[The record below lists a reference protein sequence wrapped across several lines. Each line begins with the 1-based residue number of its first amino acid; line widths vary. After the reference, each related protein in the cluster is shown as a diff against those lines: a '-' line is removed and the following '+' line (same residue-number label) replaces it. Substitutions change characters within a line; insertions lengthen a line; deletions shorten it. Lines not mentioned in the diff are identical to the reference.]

1 MGDRRR
7 IYLERALALCVAL
20 LVSCQPT
27 DEIDSDGRPVETF
40 EYSSYTELE
49 PFMERLDYTQ
59 ATWEAG
65 NREVP
70 RLYLTNVPSRWRD
83 STSVEVT
90 VEIKK
95 RLFFRLGVPLA
106 LRANELIMQD
116 RRGVESTL
124 PILRSGRE
132 LDLEEQEWFRGVA
145 LRYGVIEEEDGQPD
159 SLILDEL
166 LTRLDVVP
174 VSLVLAQA
182 AEESGWGTSRFAAE
196 GNALFGQ
203 WSWADGAI
211 RPQEQREGLGDY
223 GIASFATPLES
234 IVAYT
239 LNLNSHPA
247 YAELRTRRRQMRD
260 NRERISGL
268 ELANT
273 LTRYSERGAEYVDTL
288 HAIMRVNRLDALDDA
303 YLGDG
308 PTIHLVPVGPGSE

>member
-1 MGDRRR
+1 M
-7 IYLERALALCVAL
+7 
-20 LVSCQPT
+20 
-27 DEIDSDGRPVETF
+27 
-40 EYSSYTELE
+40 
-49 PFMERLDYTQ
+49 
-59 ATWEAG
+59 
-65 NREVP
+65 
-70 RLYLTNVPSRWRD
+70 
-83 STSVEVT
+83 
-90 VEIKK
+90 
-95 RLFFRLGVPLA
+95 
-106 LRANELIMQD
+106 
-116 RRGVESTL
+116 
-124 PILRSGRE
+124 
-132 LDLEEQEWFRGVA
+132 
-145 LRYGVIEEEDGQPD
+145 IEEEDGQPD

-288 HAIMRVNRLDALDDA
+288 HAIISSPR
-303 YLGDG
+303 
-308 PTIHLVPVGPGSE
+308 